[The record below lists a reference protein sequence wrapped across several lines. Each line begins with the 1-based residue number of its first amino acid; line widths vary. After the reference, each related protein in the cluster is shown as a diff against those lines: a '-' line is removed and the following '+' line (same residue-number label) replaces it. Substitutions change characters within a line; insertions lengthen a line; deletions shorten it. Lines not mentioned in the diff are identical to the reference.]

1 MADNVLDE
9 LIRSQSKFDE
19 PTLSVPT
26 PWLDEPLGCEMK
38 ETVAFKLL
46 TAADLDALQPH
57 QWLVRGVLPKEGLAA
72 IYGPPGS
79 GKSFLALDLLAN
91 IAAGRDW
98 FCNTVKSTAP
108 IVYVA
113 LEGEAGV
120 ARRVRAWAIKNG
132 AMPERFR
139 AVIQPVDIRRPL
151 SRNAL
156 IDAIQAEQMSG
167 GVLCLDTLSRAAPGI
182 DENNSAEMGEIIGA
196 AKALQTRLG
205 GLVVLV
211 HHSGKDATK
220 GLRGHSS
227 LLAALDAVIE
237 VSRDGDR
244 REWRLAKAKDGED
257 GAAHG
262 FKLAIVELGDDPDG
276 EPITSCVCHPD
287 NTTADAIRR
296 ATPPGGG
303 NMRLA
308 YDAICAA
315 LKASRTFGMA
325 SAPPGRTCIEL
336 EAGVEAAGN
345 ALPCEPKRKR
355 ERAQQAITA
364 LVARKNFH
372 HAEGWL
378 WLP

>member
-1 MADNVLDE
+1 MLDE
-9 LIRSQSKFDE
+9 LTRSQSKLDE
-19 PTLSVPT
+19 FTESIPT
-26 PWLDEPLGCEMK
+26 PWLDESLRSEMK
-38 ETVAFKLL
+38 DAVVFKLL
-46 TAADLDALQPH
+46 TAADLDALPPH
-57 QWLVRGVLPKEGLAA
+57 QWLIRGVLPREGLAA

-91 IAAGRDW
+91 VAAGRDW
-98 FCNTVKSTAP
+98 FNSTIKSTAP

-113 LEGEAGV
+113 LEGEVGV

-132 AMPERFR
+132 TMPERFR
-139 AVIQPVDIRRPL
+139 VVIQPVDIRRPL

-156 IDAIQAEQMSG
+156 IEAIQAERMGG

-182 DENNSAEMGEIIGA
+182 DENSSAEMGEIISA
-196 AKALQTRLG
+196 AKALQAGLG

-257 GAAHG
+257 GAAHA
-262 FKLAIVELGDDPDG
+262 FKLAVVELGEDSDG
-276 EPITSCVCHPD
+276 EPITSCVCRPD
-287 NTTADAIRR
+287 ETAAPAVRR
-296 ATPPGGG
+296 AAPPGGG

-325 SAPPGRTCIEL
+325 SAPPGRPCIEL
-336 EAGVEAAGN
+336 ATVVDAVAN

-372 HAEGWL
+372 HGEGWL